1 MGWPKRQKTRAD
13 RCGGRDEPGIL
24 FRTDDAPRAAILR
37 RVRTEMTT
45 LRERQA
51 PLKAQYEA
59 DPESAKLVMT
69 VRSATTG
76 DDPTRCTVGT
86 IDAPGGSG
94 VTWEAGAHPMAGGE
108 GDLACSGDLLLASL
122 AACQEITLRMV
133 AAAMGIELRNVEVN
147 IEGDLDFRGTMGIDP
162 ETPVGFQSIRT
173 SVRFDADA
181 TPDRLQ
187 RLAARAERYCVVGA
201 TLREG
206 TSLST
211 DIAPRDAL
219 GDAGND

>member
-1 MGWPKRQKTRAD
+1 M
-13 RCGGRDEPGIL
+13 CV
-24 FRTDDAPRAAILR
+24 TDLR
-37 RVRTEMTT
+37 KVSSSMTT

-51 PLKAQYEA
+51 PLKAQYES

-76 DDPTRCTVGT
+76 DDPTRCTVAS
-86 IDAPGGSG
+86 IDVLGGNT
-94 VTWEAGAHPMAGGE
+94 VAWHAGAHPMAGGE

-162 ETPVGFQSIRT
+162 ETPVGFQQIRT
-173 SVRFDADA
+173 AVRFDADA

-206 TSLST
+206 TSLTTS
-211 DIAPRDAL
+211 IAPRESNGESDN
-219 GDAGND
+219 G